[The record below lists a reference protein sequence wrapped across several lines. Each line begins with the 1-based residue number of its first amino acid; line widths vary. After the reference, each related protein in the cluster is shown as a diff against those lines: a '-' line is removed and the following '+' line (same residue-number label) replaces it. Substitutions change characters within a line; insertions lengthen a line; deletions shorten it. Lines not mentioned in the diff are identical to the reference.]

1 MTKFDVL
8 VIGAGINGLA
18 ATYYLSD
25 FKDLK
30 IGLVEQFTFGHPHGS
45 SHGFSRIFRTTYLNP
60 VYINLA
66 RRAAS
71 HEWPFLEERLGC
83 KLLHP
88 NSRCMFGS
96 GDLFE
101 ARIQAMLNHH
111 SDVEF
116 ELLNVS
122 TARKR
127 FHQFSFYDS
136 INVLLDH
143 SSKVIAA
150 KDTMDKLAI
159 AVLNRNV
166 AIFEK
171 TKVLKI
177 ISEDKEIKLKTT
189 NGQLSCSKL
198 IIAAGPWMKQLL
210 PDLKTQLCPIKQ
222 TIGYYQLGKSAKQ
235 YQIGQFPNWVYFGE
249 GKDNVFY
256 GLPQFGCEGIKVTQE
271 IMEDQRDDPDTINS
285 EPNKERIIVLDKF
298 VKKHFVD
305 PIKTRKIETCFYT
318 NTPNE
323 DFILDFLPQDN
334 RIIVGSACSG
344 HAFKF
349 APVIGKILSELVLHG
364 ETTIPEFEANKQL
377 FAIQINPAIKE

>member
-8 VIGAGINGLA
+8 IIGAGINGLA

-25 FKDLK
+25 LKDLK
-30 IGLVEQFTFGHPHGS
+30 IGLVDQFALGHPHGS

-71 HEWPFLEERLGC
+71 HEWPFLEERLGGTF
-83 KLLHP
+83 LHP

-101 ARIQAMLNHH
+101 ARVKAILNHH

-122 TARKR
+122 SARKR
-127 FHQFSFYDS
+127 FPQFRFYDS
-136 INVLLDH
+136 RNVLLDH

-150 KDTMDKLAI
+150 KETMDKLAMAI
-159 AVLNRNV
+159 RDRNV
-166 AIFEK
+166 AIFDN

-177 ISEDKEIKLKTT
+177 ISEAKEIKLETS
-189 NGQLSCSKL
+189 NGPLSCNKL
-198 IIAAGPWMKQLL
+198 IIAAGPWVNQLL
-210 PDLKTQLCPIKQ
+210 PDVKMQLCPIKQ
-222 TIGYYQLGKSAKQ
+222 TVGYYQLGKSAER

-249 GKDNVFY
+249 EKDDVFY
-256 GLPQFGCEGIKVTQE
+256 GLPQFGCKGIKVVQE
-271 IMEDQRDDPDTINS
+271 IMEGKRDDPNVIDS
-285 EPNKERIIVLDKF
+285 KQDRGRILALEKF
-298 VKKHFVD
+298 IKKQFMD
-305 PIKTRKIETCFYT
+305 PFIKTEKIETCFYT
-318 NTPNE
+318 STPTE
-323 DFILDFLPQDN
+323 DFILDFLPQDH
-334 RIIVGSACSG
+334 RILVGAACSG

-349 APVIGKILSELVLHG
+349 APVLGRILSELVLHG
-364 ETTIPEFEANKQL
+364 RTTISEFEANRQL
-377 FAIQINPAIKE
+377 FTLKFDGK